1 MTNKIADPIDYIYNF
16 TKSNIQ
22 GPRNLPKTMLKDDD
36 GNLEEVLTC
45 SSPTYEY
52 QVGILWPHR
61 VFKNE
66 EEHEEDGFN
75 KGDKD
80 EKSDKNSK
88 PIINQR
94 IKNKLERKGAAI
106 NDEDTINSEEEN
118 LISLA
123 YQRHQCA
130 MGFSFRPNLKSDF
143 EISIN
148 AARYHEDLI
157 KEELLDREN
166 F

>member
-94 IKNKLERKGAAI
+94 IKTSKIEVFLR
-106 NDEDTINSEEEN
+106 
-118 LISLA
+118 LI
-123 YQRHQCA
+123 
-130 MGFSFRPNLKSDF
+130 
-143 EISIN
+143 ISILN
-148 AARYHEDLI
+148 TNLYKIKSNIYILLGKIKRYMQGIFIDH
-157 KEELLDREN
+157 K
-166 F
+166 